1 MNKYEAMFV
10 VRPDMS
16 EEEAKT
22 LYAALKDA
30 VTKNGGTVAS
40 ADVWSERRRL
50 AFTIKKQLEGVYYL
64 IKFSAPSDAV
74 TKLKYTYGL
83 NESVLR
89 VLITR
94 LAA

>member
-10 VRPDMS
+10 VKPDMS
-16 EEEAKT
+16 EDEAKA

-30 VTKNGGTVAS
+30 VTKNGGTVTS
-40 ADVWSERRRL
+40 ADVWAERRRL
-50 AFTIKKQLEGVYYL
+50 AFIIKKQQEGVYYL

-74 TKLKYTYGL
+74 SKLKYTYGL

>member
-1 MNKYEAMFV
+1 MNKYEAMFIV
-10 VRPDMS
+10 KPDMS
-16 EEEAKT
+16 EDEAKA

-30 VTKNGGTVAS
+30 VTKNGGSVTS

-50 AFTIKKQLEGVYYL
+50 AFTVKKQQEGVYYL
-64 IKFSAPSDAV
+64 IKFSAPSDAI
-74 TKLKYTYGL
+74 TKLKYVYGL

-94 LAA
+94 LEA